1 MYNTGNM
8 TSDEIIAQLSLNERK
23 IREAQHQ
30 AQALAKQ
37 NAQLRAALNRLQLN
51 VTGGIPVGQIAVV
64 VGGLSRDIS

>member
-64 VGGLSRDIS
+64 IGGLSRDIS

>member
-51 VTGGIPVGQIAVV
+51 VTGGIRVGQIAVV